1 MTMLARILGDVPE
14 TLADAEAAKASKTR
28 FVRSAGQLA
37 FYDPSSDATGHKMS
51 AWETYQAFG
60 LGAIREAA
68 DFGAAILQES
78 RWSAGATLKEARS
91 SLGVDLKSMARQS
104 GVDKETIKALEEGV
118 RDLDVRLLE
127 RCAFALGLDERLMA
141 TRESTRRSK
150 DVTYRL
156 KTLLKDK
163 DFEGHSLSAGTA
175 MTFAEAASVIRTQL
189 RLRSW
194 LDLPTEMDKFDPD
207 SNYGSDM
214 SPAWQKGYLL
224 AGYARKVLALGDEPI
239 GSLKELVENRLGIPV
254 IQAKLPKH
262 VSGATVVTVDVD
274 DAEARGIVLNTQGEN
289 TNVWVR
295 RATLAHEL
303 GHLLFDSVA
312 ELKPVRIDTYKDI
325 HADVETSENSFVD
338 VIEQRANAFAIA
350 FLAPIDSIRELAG
363 VDAATKTINGDA
375 IQRVMTRFG
384 LSWTAARNHVY
395 NVHHRQYE
403 LPEDSISVRPSDE
416 WRGAEDFTLDYF
428 PLKDTADQRRGLFAG
443 LVAESCSKGLISEET
458 SALYL
463 QCEVSDLKEKLEH
476 LKQLFA
482 IE

>member
-1 MTMLARILGDVPE
+1 MLARILGDVPE
-14 TLADAEAAKASKTR
+14 TFTDVEAAKASKTR
-28 FVRSAGQLA
+28 FVRSASQLA
-37 FYDPSSDATGHKMS
+37 FYDPSSGATGHRMS
-51 AWETYQAFG
+51 AWEVYQAFG
-60 LGAIREAA
+60 PDAIREAA

-78 RWSAGATLKEARS
+78 HWSAGATLKEARS
-91 SLGVDLKSMARQS
+91 VLGVDLQSLARQS
-104 GVDKETIKALEEGV
+104 GVDKETVKSLEG
-118 RDLDVRLLE
+118 DAGDFDVRLLE
-127 RCAFALGLDERLMA
+127 RCAFSLGLDERLMA

-163 DFEGHSLSAGTA
+163 DVEKHSLSPRTA
-175 MTFAEAASVIRTQL
+175 MIFAEAASVIRTQL

-194 LDLPTEMDKFDPD
+194 LGVSTEKDRFDPD

-224 AGYARKVLALGDEPI
+224 AEHARQVMGLGEEPI

-262 VSGATVVTVDVD
+262 VSGATIVTVDVD

-303 GHLLFDSVA
+303 GHLLFDPVA

-325 HADVETSENSFVD
+325 DANVETSEDSFVD
-338 VIEQRANAFAIA
+338 GVEQRANAFAIA

-363 VDAATKTINGDA
+363 VDAATGTIYGDS
-375 IQRVMTRFG
+375 IQRVMTYFG

-403 LPEDSISVRPSDE
+403 LPQDSISTRPSDE

-443 LVAESCSKGLISEET
+443 LVAESCSKGLISEDT

-463 QCEVSDLKEKLEH
+463 QCEVSELTEKLEH